1 MSDEVYERIRRRA
14 GVSGQDE
21 QERQES
27 ARQSATGVRLPPM
40 ALEKRAYTGSIS
52 LPEIRPYGRDRRSRR
67 EAEEARRE
75 IGRMVHKAIKA
86 RVVMEA
92 VRTVGTYGV
101 HSIDQAQE
109 EMMEILYARERHES
123 MDELMAQVVAQAVQ
137 QVTAQTLALG
147 ELHYKRQTE
156 EL

>member
-14 GVSGQDE
+14 GANGQDE
-21 QERQES
+21 ENPQQ
-27 ARQSATGVRLPPM
+27 AAKQSATGVELPPM

-86 RVVMEA
+86 RVVMDA
-92 VRTVGTYGV
+92 VRTVTTYSLC
-101 HSIDQAQE
+101 SIDQAQE
-109 EMMEILYARERHES
+109 EMMDLLYAKERHEG
-123 MDELMAQVVAQAVQ
+123 MNELVAQVIAQSIQ
-137 QVTAQTLALG
+137 QMIAQTMALA